1 MTTIVF
7 PAARHD
13 NITASEHR
21 QSAVRFARRALN
33 PGAAVSLGIETTT
46 SGTGSLGGKVG
57 YSNLH
62 SRIRLGVRKPAV
74 LVRR

>member
-1 MTTIVF
+1 MTTLVY
-7 PAARHD
+7 PAARHN
-13 NITASEHR
+13 NITSNEHR
-21 QSAVRFARRALN
+21 QSAVRFARRALH
-33 PGAAVSLGIETTT
+33 PGAAVILGMETTT
-46 SGTGSLGGKVG
+46 PGTGSLGGKVG